1 MTLTDGMNVARVRQV
16 GAQLRA
22 TEQRL
27 DEVCRTGRAGLAT
40 LDEAWQGPDLAS
52 FGDRWSAAER
62 VVHAAADQMRAYADE
77 LERQADAQDS
87 ASDSPG
93 GRGPG
98 GPGGPAGPGGRDGG
112 AGGADDAGAGGST
125 KEKDNPNFDPD
136 AEDAVDTEIEG
147 PLFRDGVAPTDVEQG
162 SLNDCWFIASL
173 QAVAATHPE
182 VLEQGVVDNGD
193 GTYDV
198 TLYVDG
204 EPVVYRV
211 DAVVPADDG
220 DPVFADNASASDRE
234 LWPLLYEKAMAQH
247 MGGDWR
253 DLDYDTAQR
262 ALEAITGQDVDTEN
276 TSSGI
281 FDWNAPP
288 DSDEI
293 REVLDTGGQVLLS
306 SHDDVGG
313 RPLYEDDTIATN
325 HLYWVS
331 GVTDSGDLELTNPW
345 SPGDDP
351 IVLTY
356 EEFQDNF
363 GHISTSRP

>member
-1 MTLTDGMNVARVRQV
+1 MTLTDGMDVARVRQAA
-16 GAQLRA
+16 AQLRA
-22 TEQRL
+22 AAQRL
-27 DEVCRTGRAGLAT
+27 DEVCRSGRAGLAT
-40 LDEAWQGPDLAS
+40 LDEAWRGPDLAS

-62 VVHAAADQMRAYADE
+62 VVHAAAEGMRGYAEE

-87 ASDSPG
+87 ASGSPG

-98 GPGGPAGPGGRDGG
+98 GPGAAGGPRRDGG
-112 AGGADDAGAGGST
+112 DPSAGGGT
-125 KEKDNPNFDPD
+125 KHKDNPNFDPG
-136 AEDAVDTEIEG
+136 AEDAVDTTIEG
-147 PLFRDGVAPTDVEQG
+147 PLFRDGVSPTDVEQG

-182 VLEQGVVDNGD
+182 VLEEGVTANGD

-204 EPVVYRV
+204 KPVVYRV
-211 DAVVPADDG
+211 DATVPADDG
-220 DPVFADNASASDRE
+220 DPVFADNAGASERE

-253 DLDYDTAQR
+253 DLDYDTAER
-262 ALEAITGQDVDTEN
+262 ALEAITGQDVDTED
-276 TSSGI
+276 TDSGI
-281 FDWNAPP
+281 FDWDAPP

-293 REVLDTGGQVLLS
+293 RSVLDDGDQVVLS

-313 RPLYEDDTIATN
+313 RPLYEDDTLATN

-331 GVTDSGDLELTNPW
+331 GVTEDGDLELTNPW